1 MALFCAGCGVSLP
14 VGARFCSVCGKA
26 VTEPGA
32 IPGSNP
38 GSARSTGP
46 FLRARLGRKVAGVCQ
61 GIANQYGWDVTLTRV
76 ITVLL
81 SIFVF
86 PVGIVAYI
94 LFWVI
99 VPEAPEILPSVTN
112 LNTTI

>member
-14 VGARFCSVCGKA
+14 LGARFCSVCGKA
-26 VTEPGA
+26 VTEPGPV
-32 IPGSNP
+32 PGL
-38 GSARSTGP
+38 GARPTGP
-46 FLRARLGRKVAGVCQ
+46 FLRPRLGRKIAGVCQ
-61 GIANQYGWDVTLTRV
+61 GLANQYGWDVTLTRV

-86 PVGIVAYI
+86 PVGIVAYV

-99 VPEAPEILPSVTN
+99 VPEEPLALPAATN